1 LAGRRE
7 WFFAQSSVL
16 STQRLSIDP
25 DAGTLK
31 PEFEVKMETLLLEI
45 GTEEIPAGYIEPA
58 LKALAA
64 ALHEKLAEARI
75 EHGTIKTFGTPR
87 RLAVRIEKVAAK
99 QLPLKTELTG
109 PPMKIGFD
117 ASGQPTM
124 AARKFAE
131 KAGVKVDRLTVKDTT
146 KGAYLCAVKQE
157 RGQATRTLL
166 KNILSKIILAT
177 PFPKTMRWAD
187 LDIAFARPIHTCL
200 ALLGSKVIP
209 FKLGNLIAGRYIYG
223 HYFMQPGKIKIDSAD
238 GYLKRLK
245 DARVLVD
252 LDERR
257 KAVEREIDRAS
268 KKVGGGILAD
278 EELVDIVKNLVEYPV
293 AVAGKFDEEFLQLP
307 DEVLITAMRE
317 HQKYFAVVDASQRL
331 LPYFIAVNNTM
342 ARDMK
347 LVAKGHERVLRARL
361 ADAQFFYQGDL
372 EVSNDERVEKLKGVL
387 FQARLGTMYVKI
399 QRVAKIG
406 KFIAKTVDMGLA
418 EGGQEIELKAQVARA
433 AKLCKADLV
442 SQVVGEFP
450 KLQGVMGR
458 IYAKIAGELPT
469 VSAAIEE
476 HYRPTYSGGPLPET
490 IAGAIL
496 SIADKIDSICGCFSV
511 GLIPTG
517 ASDPYALRRQG
528 IGVIQIMND
537 NGFSFSLRKLIK
549 KSLSQFE
556 LKDPDQ
562 FKGLAQKINTFL
574 QNRIIQ
580 LLADQG
586 YAKDAI
592 AAVVAVSID
601 DVPNLWSR
609 LEALETLKSKPD
621 FEPLAVAFKRV
632 VNILRKSGKPE
643 RREKPGEVRENLF
656 EHESESALLS
666 AYQRVEKEVSDAMD
680 KGLFE
685 KALLN
690 IATLRGPVD
699 AFFDGVMVLAEDKN
713 VRRNRMAL
721 LEHISALFD
730 NFADFSKLST

>member
-1 LAGRRE
+1 
-7 WFFAQSSVL
+7 
-16 STQRLSIDP
+16 
-25 DAGTLK
+25 
-31 PEFEVKMETLLLEI
+31 METLLLEI

-64 ALHEKLAEARI
+64 ALNEKLTEARI
-75 EHGTIKTFGTPR
+75 EHGAVKTFGTPR
-87 RLAVRIEKVAAK
+87 RLAVGVEKVASK

-109 PPMKIGFD
+109 PPAKIGFD
-117 ASGQPTM
+117 ESGRPTM

-131 KAGVKVDRLTVKDTT
+131 RAGVKVDRLTVKDTE

-157 RGQATRTLL
+157 RGQATHTLL
-166 KNILSKIILAT
+166 KDMLPKVISNT

-187 LDIAFARPIHTCL
+187 LDIAFARPIHSCL
-200 ALLGSKVIP
+200 ALLGARVIS
-209 FKLGNLIAGRYIYG
+209 FKLGNISAGRYSYG
-223 HYFMQPGKIKIDSAD
+223 HYFMQPGKIKIDSSAD
-238 GYLKRLK
+238 YVKRLK

-252 LDERR
+252 PDERR
-257 KAVEREIDRAS
+257 KAVEREISRAA
-268 KKVGGGILAD
+268 KKVGGSILAD
-278 EELVDIVKNLVEYPV
+278 EELVDIVNNLVEYPV
-293 AVAGKFDEEFLQLP
+293 AVVGKFDEDFLQLP

-317 HQKYFAVVDASQRL
+317 HQKYFAVVDASQKL
-331 LPYFIAVNNTM
+331 LPYFIAVNNTV
-342 ARDMK
+342 ARNMK

-372 EVSNDERVEKLKGVL
+372 EISNDQRVEKLKGVL
-387 FQARLGTMYVKI
+387 FQAQLGTMYAKI

-406 KFIAKTVDMGLA
+406 KFIAKAVDLGLDEA
-418 EGGQEIELKAQVARA
+418 SRETELKAQIGRA

-476 HYRPTYSGGPLPET
+476 HYRPTFSGGPLPET
-490 IAGAIL
+490 ITGSIL
-496 SIADKIDSICGCFSV
+496 SIADKMDSICGCFSV
-511 GLIPTG
+511 GLVPTG

-528 IGVIQIMND
+528 IGIIQIMNEK
-537 NGFSFSLRKLIK
+537 GFSFSLRKLIK
-549 KSLSQFE
+549 KSLGQFD

-562 FKGLAQKINTFL
+562 FEALTQKVYTFL
-574 QNRIIQ
+574 QNRIVQ

-601 DVPNLWSR
+601 HVPNLWSR
-609 LEALETLKSKPD
+609 LEALEALKSKPD

-643 RREKPGEVRENLF
+643 RQERPFEVKENLF
-656 EHESESALLS
+656 EHGSESALLG
-666 AYQRVEKEVSDAMD
+666 AYQKVQKRVSDAMNR
-680 KGLFE
+680 GLFE
-685 KALLN
+685 QALLD
-690 IATLRGPVD
+690 IATLRAPVD
-699 AFFDGVMVLAEDKN
+699 DFFDGVMVLAEDQN

-721 LEHISALFD
+721 LGHIAALFG

>member
-1 LAGRRE
+1 M
-7 WFFAQSSVL
+7 
-16 STQRLSIDP
+16 D
-25 DAGTLK
+25 
-31 PEFEVKMETLLLEI
+31 TLLLEI
-45 GTEEIPAGYIEPA
+45 GTEEIPAGYIHPA

-64 ALHEKLAEARI
+64 MLQKKMTEARI
-75 EHGTIKTFGTPR
+75 EHGSAEIFGTPR

-109 PPMKIGFD
+109 PPVKVGFD
-117 ASGQPTM
+117 ESGKPTM
-124 AARKFAE
+124 AAKKFAE
-131 KAGVKVDRLTVKDTT
+131 KAGVKIDRLSVKETR
-146 KGAYLCAVKQE
+146 KGTYLCALKQE

-166 KNILSKIILAT
+166 KEILPKVILAT

-187 LDIAFARPIHTCL
+187 LDIAFARPIHSFL
-200 ALLGSKVIP
+200 ALLGSKVIQ
-209 FKLGNLIAGRYIYG
+209 FKLGNVSAGRTSDG

-238 GYLKRLK
+238 DYLIRLK
-245 DARVLVD
+245 EALVVVD
-252 LDERR
+252 LDDRR
-257 KAVEREIDRAS
+257 KAVEREITRAA
-268 KKVGGGILAD
+268 KKVGGSILRD
-278 EELVDIVKNLVEYPV
+278 EELVDIVNNLVEYPV
-293 AVAGKFDEEFLQLP
+293 AVAGEFDKEFLELP

-317 HQKYFAVVDASQRL
+317 HQKYFAVVNKSHQL
-331 LPYFIAVNNTM
+331 LPYFIAVNNTK

-347 LVAKGHERVLRARL
+347 LVTKGHERVLRARL

-372 EVSNDERVEKLKGVL
+372 KVSNDERVEKLKRVL
-387 FQARLGTMYVKI
+387 FQARLGTMYQKI

-406 KFIAKTVDMGLA
+406 KFIAKAVDVGLA
-418 EGGQEIELKAQVARA
+418 GAKQTNGLKTQVGRA

-458 IYAKIAGELPT
+458 VYAAIAGELPT
-469 VSAAIEE
+469 VSVAIEE

-490 IAGAIL
+490 ITGCVL
-496 SIADKIDSICGCFSV
+496 SIADKIDSICGCFST

-528 IGVIQIMND
+528 IGIIQIMND
-537 NGFSFSLRKLIK
+537 KGFSFSLRKLIK

-556 LKDPDQ
+556 LKGPDE
-562 FKGLAQKINTFL
+562 LNALTQKVDTFL

-592 AAVVAVSID
+592 AAVVDVSID
-601 DVPNLWSR
+601 HVPNLWSR
-609 LEALETLKSKPD
+609 LEALESLKAKPD

-632 VNILRKSGKPE
+632 VNILKKSGKME
-643 RREKPGEVRENLF
+643 MEGQARLGEVQENLF
-656 EHESESALLS
+656 EHESESALFG
-666 AYQRVEKEVSDAMD
+666 AYQKVEKKVSDAMD

-685 KALLN
+685 KALLD

-699 AFFDGVMVLAEDKN
+699 AFFDGVMVMAEDQN

-721 LEHISALFD
+721 LGHIAILFGK
-730 NFADFSKLST
+730 FADFSKLST